1 MELTAIE
8 PRRHR
13 LVQLYLDGEAAVKLD
28 AATAQEARLRVGM
41 ELDDEELHELLQ
53 KSDAA
58 RAKEKA
64 LYLLEHRPHAKREL
78 ERKLSRT
85 VGEEAAQAAAD
96 RMEELGL
103 VDDADYAARLAQE
116 LARKGYAFSRT
127 VQELV
132 RRGVDRELA
141 QEAAREASPD
151 PEEAIRRLI
160 QSVSGT
166 RRAAAKR
173 RRPCS
178 VWATGG
184 RKSGRRCA
192 SLTGIRRR
200 IWNKFGRRRLRE
212 ARGCDI
218 LDCTGGFLSCRRRQ
232 DVRILPDFFVR
243 KVSGFQSAC
252 GERANGSL
260 PPGRSSFPAKPYIYI
275 VE

>member
-160 QSVSGT
+160 HRKYE
-166 RRAAAKR
+166 RRLGDEKGRRQTAAALQR
-173 RRPCS
+173 LGYR
-178 VWATGG
+178 WEE
-184 RKSGRRCA
+184 
-192 SLTGIRRR
+192 IRSA
-200 IWNKFGRRRLRE
+200 LRE
-212 ARGCDI
+212 FDGDPEEN
-218 LDCTGGFLSCRRRQ
+218 L
-232 DVRILPDFFVR
+232 
-243 KVSGFQSAC
+243 
-252 GERANGSL
+252 E
-260 PPGRSSFPAKPYIYI
+260 
-275 VE
+275 

>member
-1 MELTAIE
+1 MELTTIE

-64 LYLLEHRPHAKREL
+64 LCLLEHRPHAKREL

-160 QSVSGT
+160 QRKYE
-166 RRAAAKR
+166 RRLGDEKDRRQTAAALQR
-173 RRPCS
+173 LGYR
-178 VWATGG
+178 WEE
-184 RKSGRRCA
+184 
-192 SLTGIRRR
+192 IRSA
-200 IWNKFGRRRLRE
+200 LRE
-212 ARGCDI
+212 FDGDPEEN
-218 LDCTGGFLSCRRRQ
+218 L
-232 DVRILPDFFVR
+232 
-243 KVSGFQSAC
+243 K
-252 GERANGSL
+252 
-260 PPGRSSFPAKPYIYI
+260 
-275 VE
+275 

>member
-53 KSDAA
+53 KSDTA

-160 QSVSGT
+160 QRKYE
-166 RRAAAKR
+166 RRLGDEKGRRQTAAALQR
-173 RRPCS
+173 LGYR
-178 VWATGG
+178 WEE
-184 RKSGRRCA
+184 
-192 SLTGIRRR
+192 IRSA
-200 IWNKFGRRRLRE
+200 LRE
-212 ARGCDI
+212 FDGDPEEN
-218 LDCTGGFLSCRRRQ
+218 L
-232 DVRILPDFFVR
+232 
-243 KVSGFQSAC
+243 
-252 GERANGSL
+252 E
-260 PPGRSSFPAKPYIYI
+260 
-275 VE
+275 

>member
-1 MELTAIE
+1 MKITDIA

-13 LVQLYLDGEAAVKLD
+13 LSQLYIDGEAAVKVDTETL
-28 AATAQEARLRVGM
+28 LRRGIAIGD

-53 KSDAA
+53 KSDTA

-160 QSVSGT
+160 QRKYE
-166 RRAAAKR
+166 RRLGDEKGRRQTAAALQR
-173 RRPCS
+173 LGYR
-178 VWATGG
+178 WEE
-184 RKSGRRCA
+184 
-192 SLTGIRRR
+192 IRSA
-200 IWNKFGRRRLRE
+200 LRE
-212 ARGCDI
+212 
-218 LDCTGGFLSCRRRQ
+218 F
-232 DVRILPDFFVR
+232 
-243 KVSGFQSAC
+243 
-252 GERANGSL
+252 NGDPEENL
-260 PPGRSSFPAKPYIYI
+260 
-275 VE
+275 E

>member
-160 QSVSGT
+160 QRKYE
-166 RRAAAKR
+166 RRLGNEKGRRQTAAALQR
-173 RRPCS
+173 LGYR
-178 VWATGG
+178 WEE
-184 RKSGRRCA
+184 
-192 SLTGIRRR
+192 IRSA
-200 IWNKFGRRRLRE
+200 LRE
-212 ARGCDI
+212 FDGDPEEN
-218 LDCTGGFLSCRRRQ
+218 L
-232 DVRILPDFFVR
+232 
-243 KVSGFQSAC
+243 
-252 GERANGSL
+252 E
-260 PPGRSSFPAKPYIYI
+260 
-275 VE
+275 

>member
-160 QSVSGT
+160 QRKYE
-166 RRAAAKR
+166 RRLGDEKGRRQTAAALQR
-173 RRPCS
+173 LGYR
-178 VWATGG
+178 WEE
-184 RKSGRRCA
+184 
-192 SLTGIRRR
+192 IRSA
-200 IWNKFGRRRLRE
+200 LRE
-212 ARGCDI
+212 FDGDPEEN
-218 LDCTGGFLSCRRRQ
+218 L
-232 DVRILPDFFVR
+232 
-243 KVSGFQSAC
+243 
-252 GERANGSL
+252 E
-260 PPGRSSFPAKPYIYI
+260 
-275 VE
+275 

>member
-132 RRGVDRELA
+132 PRGVDRELA

-160 QSVSGT
+160 QRKYE
-166 RRAAAKR
+166 RRLGDEQGRRQTAAALQR
-173 RRPCS
+173 LGYR
-178 VWATGG
+178 WEE
-184 RKSGRRCA
+184 
-192 SLTGIRRR
+192 IRSA
-200 IWNKFGRRRLRE
+200 LRE
-212 ARGCDI
+212 FDGDPEEN
-218 LDCTGGFLSCRRRQ
+218 L
-232 DVRILPDFFVR
+232 
-243 KVSGFQSAC
+243 K
-252 GERANGSL
+252 
-260 PPGRSSFPAKPYIYI
+260 
-275 VE
+275 

>member
-8 PRRHR
+8 PRSHR

-64 LYLLEHRPHAKREL
+64 LYLLEHRPHATREL

-160 QSVSGT
+160 QRKYE
-166 RRAAAKR
+166 RRLGDEKGRRQTAAALQR
-173 RRPCS
+173 LGYR
-178 VWATGG
+178 WEE
-184 RKSGRRCA
+184 
-192 SLTGIRRR
+192 IRSA
-200 IWNKFGRRRLRE
+200 LRE
-212 ARGCDI
+212 FDGDPEEN
-218 LDCTGGFLSCRRRQ
+218 L
-232 DVRILPDFFVR
+232 
-243 KVSGFQSAC
+243 K
-252 GERANGSL
+252 
-260 PPGRSSFPAKPYIYI
+260 
-275 VE
+275 